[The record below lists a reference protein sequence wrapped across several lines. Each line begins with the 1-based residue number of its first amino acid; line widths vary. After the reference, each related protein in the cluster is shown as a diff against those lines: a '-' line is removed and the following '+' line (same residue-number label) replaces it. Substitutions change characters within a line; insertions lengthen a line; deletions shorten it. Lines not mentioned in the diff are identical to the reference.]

1 MLVRIRLEQ
10 APLGSTRAI
19 RFFHDGEHTLA
30 CELAGLTVVRTRAGA
45 DVEVGDADSYL
56 VGKVGCGGLLRGRR
70 SSALLRSRALHR
82 AVGRIA
88 QVNPASTGFELA
100 PAVRDLGDG
109 EYALAGLTPYRA
121 VHGRQTAVVQVIDQD
136 AHLERCRR
144 ESRIAAGIRLSCRR
158 MDDDLFQ
165 EEVDKEEVLA
175 EAKEKY
181 GSRGKAQAERIYQ
194 QTQALFAG
202 GQLSEEDRS
211 AFRDLM
217 IDLFFETK
225 EEAKKYTPKK
235 FRSENSA
242 V

>member
-1 MLVRIRLEQ
+1 MSNQEKKPTRSRDFDAEVILGPDATIGDKLKALRLSKKITL
-10 APLGSTRAI
+10 AALSRSSGLSDRAI
-19 RFFHDGEHTLA
+19 RYIENNERQPGIDAIKKLSA
-30 CELAGLTVVRTRAGA
+30 AL
-45 DVEVGDADSYL
+45 DVSTSY
-56 VGKVGCGGLLRGRR
+56 
-70 SSALLRSRALHR
+70 
-82 AVGRIA
+82 
-88 QVNPASTGFELA
+88 F
-100 PAVRDLGDG
+100 
-109 EYALAGLTPYRA
+109 
-121 VHGRQTAVVQVIDQD
+121 
-136 AHLERCRR
+136 
-144 ESRIAAGIRLSCRR
+144 

-225 EEAKKYTPKK
+225 EEEKKYTPKK

>member
-1 MLVRIRLEQ
+1 MSNQEKKPTRSRDLDAEVILGPDATIGDKLKALRLSKKITL
-10 APLGSTRAI
+10 AALSRSSGLSDRAI
-19 RFFHDGEHTLA
+19 RYIENNERQPGIDAIKKLSA
-30 CELAGLTVVRTRAGA
+30 AL
-45 DVEVGDADSYL
+45 DVSTSY
-56 VGKVGCGGLLRGRR
+56 
-70 SSALLRSRALHR
+70 
-82 AVGRIA
+82 
-88 QVNPASTGFELA
+88 F
-100 PAVRDLGDG
+100 
-109 EYALAGLTPYRA
+109 
-121 VHGRQTAVVQVIDQD
+121 
-136 AHLERCRR
+136 
-144 ESRIAAGIRLSCRR
+144 

>member
-1 MLVRIRLEQ
+1 MSNQEKKPTRSRDFDAEVILGPDASIGDKLKALRLSKKITL
-10 APLGSTRAI
+10 AALSRSSGLSDRAI
-19 RFFHDGEHTLA
+19 RYIENNERQPGIDAIKKLSA
-30 CELAGLTVVRTRAGA
+30 AL
-45 DVEVGDADSYL
+45 DVSTSY
-56 VGKVGCGGLLRGRR
+56 
-70 SSALLRSRALHR
+70 
-82 AVGRIA
+82 
-88 QVNPASTGFELA
+88 F
-100 PAVRDLGDG
+100 
-109 EYALAGLTPYRA
+109 
-121 VHGRQTAVVQVIDQD
+121 
-136 AHLERCRR
+136 
-144 ESRIAAGIRLSCRR
+144 

>member
-1 MLVRIRLEQ
+1 MSNQEKKPTRSRDFDAEVILGPDATIGVKLKALRLSKKITL
-10 APLGSTRAI
+10 AALSRSSGLSDRAI
-19 RFFHDGEHTLA
+19 RYIENNERQPGIDAIKKLSA
-30 CELAGLTVVRTRAGA
+30 AL
-45 DVEVGDADSYL
+45 DVSTSY
-56 VGKVGCGGLLRGRR
+56 
-70 SSALLRSRALHR
+70 
-82 AVGRIA
+82 
-88 QVNPASTGFELA
+88 F
-100 PAVRDLGDG
+100 
-109 EYALAGLTPYRA
+109 
-121 VHGRQTAVVQVIDQD
+121 
-136 AHLERCRR
+136 
-144 ESRIAAGIRLSCRR
+144 

-165 EEVDKEEVLA
+165 EEADKEEVLA

-211 AFRDLM
+211 ASRDLM

>member
-1 MLVRIRLEQ
+1 MSNQEKKSTRSRDFDAEVILGPDATIGDKLKALRLSKKITL
-10 APLGSTRAI
+10 AALSRSSGLSDRAI
-19 RFFHDGEHTLA
+19 RYIENNERQPGIDAIKKLSA
-30 CELAGLTVVRTRAGA
+30 AL
-45 DVEVGDADSYL
+45 DVSTSY
-56 VGKVGCGGLLRGRR
+56 
-70 SSALLRSRALHR
+70 
-82 AVGRIA
+82 
-88 QVNPASTGFELA
+88 F
-100 PAVRDLGDG
+100 
-109 EYALAGLTPYRA
+109 
-121 VHGRQTAVVQVIDQD
+121 
-136 AHLERCRR
+136 
-144 ESRIAAGIRLSCRR
+144 

>member
-1 MLVRIRLEQ
+1 MSNQEKKPTRSRDFDAEVILGPDASIGDKLKALRLSKKITL
-10 APLGSTRAI
+10 AALSRSSGLSDRAI
-19 RFFHDGEHTLA
+19 RYIENNERQPGIDAIKKLSA
-30 CELAGLTVVRTRAGA
+30 AL
-45 DVEVGDADSYL
+45 DVSTSY
-56 VGKVGCGGLLRGRR
+56 
-70 SSALLRSRALHR
+70 
-82 AVGRIA
+82 
-88 QVNPASTGFELA
+88 F
-100 PAVRDLGDG
+100 
-109 EYALAGLTPYRA
+109 
-121 VHGRQTAVVQVIDQD
+121 
-136 AHLERCRR
+136 
-144 ESRIAAGIRLSCRR
+144 

-202 GQLSEEDRS
+202 GQLSEADRS

>member
-1 MLVRIRLEQ
+1 MSNQEKKSTRSRDFDAEVI
-10 APLGSTRAI
+10 LGPDATIGDKLKALRFSKKITLAALSRSSGLSDRAI
-19 RFFHDGEHTLA
+19 RYIENNERQPGIDAIKKLSA
-30 CELAGLTVVRTRAGA
+30 AL
-45 DVEVGDADSYL
+45 DVSTSY
-56 VGKVGCGGLLRGRR
+56 
-70 SSALLRSRALHR
+70 
-82 AVGRIA
+82 
-88 QVNPASTGFELA
+88 F
-100 PAVRDLGDG
+100 
-109 EYALAGLTPYRA
+109 
-121 VHGRQTAVVQVIDQD
+121 
-136 AHLERCRR
+136 
-144 ESRIAAGIRLSCRR
+144 

-165 EEVDKEEVLA
+165 EEADKEEVLA

-225 EEAKKYTPKK
+225 EEAKKYTLKK